1 MSPERGVAVI
11 RCTVA
16 IRDGEPPQSTTRRS
30 REAWAT
36 PRRVSVRVRRTNRAV
51 PDLDAYWEEPDRLP
65 LLIET
70 DGAVCGLCLI
80 RRRDSGWSIAEFYV
94 RPSRRRG
101 GVGRAAVDALAA
113 RARSEGAAFLEAKVH
128 PNNREALPFWLRVG
142 FSEIDPQKIGVT
154 VTRRQL

>member
-1 MSPERGVAVI
+1 MVSLRKAQREDRQRLRRLLAEYLFEF
-11 RCTVA
+11 
-16 IRDGEPPQSTTRRS
+16 DGRTEPYPY
-30 REAWAT
+30 
-36 PRRVSVRVRRTNRAV
+36 
-51 PDLDAYWEEPDRLP
+51 LDAYWEEPDRLP
-65 LLIET
+65 LLIEA

-142 FSEIDPQKIGVT
+142 FSEIDPQEIGVT